1 MFVKGKLF
9 LLLLLFGLF
18 SLGIDH
24 TWDIFRE
31 RGGSS
36 SKQIPEAP
44 VLVSYKSNE
53 QISCYIPS
61 LYWENLS
68 ALIWFVYV
76 RVCVCVCVCVRV
88 CVFVRQYIRIYL
100 CIYVCVYVCMYLSV
114 FICVRTCVLYVRAC
128 VQLCS
133 LRDCWLSRFRLI
145 NPTGHYIL
153 RANIIGFNI
162 IIIINIIAIH

>member
-24 TWDIFRE
+24 TWDIFRG
-31 RGGSS
+31 RGGSP

-61 LYWENLS
+61 LY
-68 ALIWFVYV
+68 
-76 RVCVCVCVCVRV
+76 
-88 CVFVRQYIRIYL
+88 
-100 CIYVCVYVCMYLSV
+100 
-114 FICVRTCVLYVRAC
+114 
-128 VQLCS
+128 
-133 LRDCWLSRFRLI
+133 
-145 NPTGHYIL
+145 
-153 RANIIGFNI
+153 
-162 IIIINIIAIH
+162 